1 MKIFEALPSKAPLRP
16 LSIALGV
23 FDGVHRG
30 HLAVLKAAH
39 RTGLTAAALTFA
51 DAPERILHPAKAPAR
66 LVHPDERLEQLKAA
80 GLDAVWVLPFT
91 RAFAKQSPEVFIKLL
106 KQRLNVVA
114 VTVGEGF
121 RFGHK
126 AKGDAELLKRSGLQV
141 TVVPALK
148 IGGQA
153 VSSTRLRAAVAA
165 GKLKE
170 AKALLGRP
178 WHLRGQVVKGQ
189 GFGRQLGFPTAN
201 LASPQEALPP
211 LGVWAGRLRK
221 VEKSGR
227 RGPWKKFAANLGY
240 RPTVDSGKRL
250 ALEFHLINFKGS
262 LVGATLEA
270 EFQKHLRAEK
280 RFDSIEALKAQISR
294 DVSRAASLARI

>member
-1 MKIFEALPSKAPLRP
+1 MKIFEVLPAKAPRKP

-23 FDGVHRG
+23 FDGVHCG
-30 HLAVLKAAH
+30 HLAVLRAAH
-39 RTGLTAAALTFA
+39 KKGLTAAALTFA
-51 DAPERILHPAKAPAR
+51 DAPERLLHPAHAPAR
-66 LVHPDERLEQLKAA
+66 LVHPDERLEQLAAA

-91 RAFAKQSPEVFIKLL
+91 RAFAKQSPQAFVELL
-106 KQRLNVVA
+106 RKRLNVVA

-121 RFGHK
+121 RFGHG
-126 AKGDAELLKRSGLQV
+126 AKGDAELLRRAGLQV

-148 IGGQA
+148 IGA
-153 VSSTRLRAAVAA
+153 TVVSSTRLRAAVAA

-170 AKALLGRP
+170 AQRLLGRP

-189 GFGRQLGFPTAN
+189 GLGHQLGFPTAN
-201 LASPQEALPP
+201 LVSPQEALPP

-221 VEKSGR
+221 VGSRGQ

-250 ALEFHLINFKGS
+250 ALEFHLIGFKGS
-262 LVGATLEA
+262 LMGATLEA

-280 RFDSIEALKAQISR
+280 RFDSVEALKAQISR